1 MFQHPWSVAILFPD
15 DKVHCSGS
23 ILSEKYVLTAAHCF
37 VDEGVH
43 WDPKSMT
50 IVAGSDDPAQ
60 PANSIPV
67 KKRKFVQWE
76 KIDSVT
82 IHPLYT
88 NPAARYDLA
97 LVKITGQF
105 TFRNTRWPICIP
117 EKTESRDHSRKGHI
131 MLGFGRNKNKDNSG
145 SVLTQLDLD
154 VQPTSYCS
162 KRYGEILSDDNHR
175 FHTKTKNTLPEKF
188 NEDSLLCASK
198 LGRDSGSCPG
208 DSGGILMRQEFMLDS
223 EGKYRVRAIQ
233 TAVVH
238 GSAQDC
244 KGDRYPSIFN
254 RIDGD
259 ALSWINSIAFP
270 TTRTIKTTPTP
281 TTTPQPKGMFKHI
294 T

>member
-1 MFQHPWSVAILFPD
+1 
-15 DKVHCSGS
+15 
-23 ILSEKYVLTAAHCF
+23 

-43 WDPKSMT
+43 WDEKLMT
-50 IVAGSDDPAQ
+50 IVAGSDDPAN
-60 PANSIPV
+60 PIPR
-67 KKRKFVQWE
+67 KKRKFVQKE
-76 KIDSVT
+76 KIDSVK
-82 IHPLYT
+82 IHPLYK

-97 LVKITGQF
+97 LVKIKGQF

-154 VQPTSYCS
+154 VQPTYYCS
-162 KRYGEILSDDNHR
+162 STYGEILSNENDK
-175 FHTKTKNTLPEKF
+175 FYTKTKNTLPENF
-188 NEDSLLCASK
+188 DGEDSLLCASK

-270 TTRTIKTTPTP
+270 TTRTTKTT
-281 TTTPQPKGMFKHI
+281 TTTRPQVKGMFKHI